1 MNEEHNSNMSLL
13 HRASPRTQDI
23 KLGKDDSGIELGS
36 TLDKNQLA
44 VEMKKAPTI
53 IVSEGDKEEEEDKD
67 SDGLKLP
74 PIQDIAESN
83 RSKASSVLLEEISKS
98 EREDGSERDQVVVD
112 VDAALKEERRKAVE

>member
-23 KLGKDDSGIELGS
+23 KLDKDDSGIELGS

-67 SDGLKLP
+67 SDGLRLP